1 MKKTYTIQIEGI
13 SCGHCV
19 ASIQKILDGLN
30 GITASSVDLATGKAS
45 IELDSSQLDLQT
57 VIQSINQTEI
67 YTVKSHENENII

>member
-19 ASIQKILDGLN
+19 SSIQRILDKLKGLEEISIDLKT
-30 GITASSVDLATGKAS
+30 GLASFV
-45 IELDSSQLDLQT
+45 LDSSQLDLQT

-67 YTVKSHENENII
+67 YTVKSH